1 MRRVLIMTWLVCL
14 GANPW
19 PLYLVFYAQK
29 SQKREKER
37 EGDRKMVDKRAQGC
51 DYVGK

>member
-1 MRRVLIMTWLVCL
+1 MQRVLIVTRLSRS
-14 GANPW
+14 NPW
-19 PLYLVFYAQK
+19 PPYFIFYAQK
-29 SQKREKER
+29 SQKHEKER